1 MAKKNI
7 NYNAI
12 GFKNNDIDKFS
23 TKFGNGDPE
32 KTNWGQKMMTFGK
45 ESLPVVDIR
54 TTNNTVASDNTAVK
68 TAPKPTGPSK
78 PSPALSAAQALETSF
93 REAEKASA
101 EYAKKENAKKAAEE
115 KRMQEIRAEL
125 KRQEEERNKPRYLT
139 KDL

>member
-78 PSPALSAAQALETSF
+78 PSSNLAAAQ
-93 REAEKASA
+93 REQQMWREVDKSIAESK
-101 EYAKKENAKKAAEE
+101 KKEEAKKAEDQ
-115 KRMQEIRAEL
+115 KKQQEMKERLRRE
-125 KRQEEERNKPRYLT
+125 EEERNTPRYLT